1 MPTTCPR
8 CRSMLDISESLCRR
22 CGWNAPYLVRRQSPR
37 RAEGSFAER
46 YRGTAF
52 ESQPVIAVARH
63 EGVTRGRTFVVVS
76 FASLAAL
83 AGAVLVARPPA

>member
-1 MPTTCPR
+1 
-8 CRSMLDISESLCRR
+8 MLDVSESLCRR
-22 CGWNAPYLVRRQSPR
+22 CGWNAPYLVRRKPAR
-37 RAEGSFAER
+37 RAETTFAER

-63 EGVTRGRTFVVVS
+63 EGVTRGRTFVLVA

-83 AGAVLVARPPA
+83 AGAALVSQPPA